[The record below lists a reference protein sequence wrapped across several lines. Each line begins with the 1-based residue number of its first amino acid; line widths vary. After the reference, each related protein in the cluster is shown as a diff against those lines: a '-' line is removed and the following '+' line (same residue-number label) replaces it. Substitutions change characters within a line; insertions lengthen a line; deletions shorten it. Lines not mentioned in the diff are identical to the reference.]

1 MQNQEHETVDLSKG
15 SLARI
20 HEEILRLAGYVV
32 ADAVADYAR
41 QLRER
46 KN

>member
-1 MQNQEHETVDLSKG
+1 MKNPEHITVDLSKG
-15 SLARI
+15 SLSSVHAK
-20 HEEILRLAGYVV
+20 ILRLAGYSV
-32 ADAVADYAR
+32 ADMVTDHAK